1 MADHLDIS
9 LIIPARDEEE
19 SIPELSQWI
28 TRVMQANSF
37 SYEVIF
43 IDDGSS
49 DKTWAQI
56 KKVSLA
62 NPSFKGLRF
71 NRNFGKSAAL
81 QTGFRKAHGDV
92 VITMDADLQ
101 DSPDEIPELFKMIKD
116 QGYHLVSGWKKKRH
130 DPLSKTIPSKFFNY
144 VTRKISGINLHD
156 FNCGLKAYDVSV
168 VKNISV
174 YGDMH
179 RYIPVIAKWAGFT
192 RITEKVVEHY
202 ERKYGHSKFGWRRL
216 ISGFLDLLS
225 ITFVG
230 RFRRK
235 PMHFFGTLGIISFL
249 LGFIFTVRIFW
260 EKFDALFISKIPIK
274 RDIVD
279 QPLFYLALVA
289 LVIGVQLF
297 LTGFLAEMV
306 TTQSISKRDYLVIDK
321 IGIKDSVTEPHVLAS
336 SVR

>member
-1 MADHLDIS
+1 MADRLDIS

-28 TRVMQANSF
+28 SRVMEANGY

-49 DKTWAQI
+49 DKTWDQI
-56 KKVSLA
+56 KKVSLV
-62 NPSFKGLRF
+62 NSSFKGLRF

-101 DSPDEIPELFKMIKD
+101 DSPDEIPELFKMIKE

-192 RITEKVVEHY
+192 RITEKVVAHY
-202 ERKYGHSKFGWRRL
+202 ERKYGYSKFGWRRL

-230 RFRRK
+230 RFKRK

-249 LGFIFTVRIFW
+249 LGFVFTIRIFW

-289 LVIGVQLF
+289 LVVGVQLF

-306 TTQSISKRDYLVIDK
+306 TMQSISKRDYLVIEK